1 MYMAKV
7 VGSVVSTQK
16 DKSLIGRKLM
26 IVQPVDADGQ
36 ASRAQEVAADTVG
49 AGVGEYVLLVRG
61 AGARRANH
69 DVEKNERDVVD
80 CAIVGI
86 IDQFQTG

>member
-7 VGSVVSTQK
+7 VGSVVSTVK
-16 DKSLIGRKLM
+16 DPSLIGRKLM
-26 IVQPVDADGQ
+26 IVQPINSDGQ
-36 ASRAQEVAADTVG
+36 TVRHQEVAADAIG

-61 AGARRANH
+61 AGARQLHQGEA
-69 DVEKNERDVVD
+69 RDVND

-86 IDQFQTG
+86 IDRFDR

>member
-1 MYMAKV
+1 MAKV

-26 IVQPVDADGQ
+26 IVQAVDSKGVTVRPEEVAVDA
-36 ASRAQEVAADTVG
+36 VG
-49 AGVGEYVLLVRG
+49 AGIGEYVLLVRG
-61 AGARRANH
+61 AGARKANRNEDFH
-69 DVEKNERDVVD
+69 DVSD

-86 IDQFQTG
+86 IDSFDH